1 MPPKIPVRDLKLG
14 YVGVERYLINTITVP
29 VEKEA
34 NMDTFY
40 VDNNYCKNIVKIT
53 EYVHLSPDINK

>member
-40 VDNNYCKNIVKIT
+40 VDNTSCVN
-53 EYVHLSPDINK
+53 L

>member
-1 MPPKIPVRDLKLG
+1 MPPKIPVRDLNLG

-40 VDNNYCKNIVKIT
+40 VDNTSCVN
-53 EYVHLSPDINK
+53 L